1 MKFSSKELVGASTG
15 VLVLGVLRRG
25 SSYGYDIVRQVNELA
40 GGEFTWQEGTVYP
53 VLHKLE
59 REGLIR
65 SRWQEADSGR
75 RRKYYAIT
83 QKGLGALSEGT
94 RQWDVFYQMV
104 AGLTGVNHA
113 R

>member
-1 MKFSSKELVGASTG
+1 MKFSNKDLVGASTA

-40 GGEFTWQEGTVYP
+40 EGQFTWQEGTVYP

-59 REGLIR
+59 REGLVR

-75 RRKYYAIT
+75 KRKYYAIT
-83 QKGLGALSEGT
+83 PSGRGALGEGT
-94 RQWDVFYQMV
+94 RQWELFYRMV
-104 AGLTGVNHA
+104 TRLAGASHA
-113 R
+113 